1 MGRYDMK
8 ERLEILGEKCTYLRV
23 ELMATV
29 VHLISFTQ
37 ISIETNDVSLAGLAR
52 TLFGTRRRRRE
63 ILPGS

>member
-1 MGRYDMK
+1 MGRCDIK
-8 ERLEILGEKCTYLRV
+8 EIGDSRRKVYVSLGA

-29 VHLISFTQ
+29 VYLISFTQ

-63 ILPGS
+63 ILSGS